1 MDNYL
6 LTEQTN
12 SIDEFAKSLK
22 FVLPG
27 SVVRSKSFSENFS
40 SEALGILSKS
50 FYLGNNKTRNLAE
63 LEIVNLKSCV
73 FSIPLKGYYETYVSN
88 KLFNVCTPERGCL
101 FLPSDSIKYVSDT
114 EVIDD
119 LVVIVSYHEI
129 ESLLLKNY
137 NIKSVDTSCIEMDR
151 SNSKVAVIYDLIL
164 NKMKALQCYP
174 HLGESLHF
182 MSSVKEVAKLF
193 LTEIIADSMQVE
205 IKPKVSPDIKFLKNV
220 EMLID
225 ANPEIYFS
233 IHEIANKVNT
243 TPRNLQLIFRK
254 HRNYTPMQFLKER
267 KLHKARL
274 AILNSNGEFLIKRIA
289 YNSGFTNMSSFSKD
303 YRNLFGE
310 LPSQTIELV
319 RKNLF
324 LE

>member
-1 MDNYL
+1 MENYL
-6 LTEQTN
+6 LTEH
-12 SIDEFAKSLK
+12 IDSVDDFAKSLE
-22 FVLPG
+22 FLLPG
-27 SVVRSKSFSENFS
+27 SVVRSKALSDNFS
-40 SEALGILSKS
+40 SEALGIISNG
-50 FYLGNNKTRNLAE
+50 FYLGNNITRNLKE
-63 LEIVNLKSCV
+63 LEVLNLKSCV
-73 FSIPLKGYYETYVSN
+73 FSIPLKGYYTTHVLN
-88 KLFNVCTPERGCL
+88 KLFNHCTPERGCL
-101 FLPSDSIKYVSDT
+101 FLPADSIKYTT
-114 EVIDD
+114 EISLVDDVIIIMNYD
-119 LVVIVSYHEI
+119 EI

-137 NIKSVDTSCIEMDR
+137 NIKSVDTCSIEMDR